1 MSDKINSDTRFDV
14 RMIEARLRRG
24 LVTAAEY
31 QKHLEALPDEAEYA
45 EPSRIAFTSS
55 YADKNY
61 RR

>member
-1 MSDKINSDTRFDV
+1 MTDKPSDTRFDV

-24 LVTAAEY
+24 GVTAAEY
-31 QKHLEALPDEAEYA
+31 EKHLASLPDEAEFA
-45 EPSRIAFTSS
+45 EPSRVAFQSS